1 MSNSNKDANLKEKLK
16 QALTST
22 FKVISDDFEINS
34 NSDKSKISNKLGLIE
49 TRRKDVPEG
58 KFTLIFLAAT
68 EDESSAINTRSPEI
82 ELTHNWDYEDLDKGR
97 NFGHLAF
104 SVPNIYETCQ
114 KLMDKGVVIN
124 RPPRDG
130 RMAFIKSPNNISI
143 ELLQQGEAL
152 EIKDPWKSMDNTGT
166 W

>member
-1 MSNSNKDANLKEKLK
+1 M
-16 QALTST
+16 
-22 FKVISDDFEINS
+22 
-34 NSDKSKISNKLGLIE
+34 NKLNHVAFIMDGNG
-49 TRRKDVPEG
+49 RWG
-58 KFTLIFLAAT
+58 KKR
-68 EDESSAINTRSPEI
+68 N
-82 ELTHNWDYEDLDKGR
+82 KGR

-114 KLMDKGVVIN
+114 KLMDKNVVIN

>member
-1 MSNSNKDANLKEKLK
+1 
-16 QALTST
+16 
-22 FKVISDDFEINS
+22 
-34 NSDKSKISNKLGLIE
+34 
-49 TRRKDVPEG
+49 
-58 KFTLIFLAAT
+58 
-68 EDESSAINTRSPEI
+68 
-82 ELTHNWDYEDLDKGR
+82 
-97 NFGHLAF
+97 
-104 SVPNIYETCQ
+104 
-114 KLMDKGVVIN
+114 MDKGVIIN

>member
-1 MSNSNKDANLKEKLK
+1 MKFLHTMIRVNNLEESL
-16 QALTST
+16 
-22 FKVISDDFEINS
+22 DFFC
-34 NSDKSKISNKLGLIE
+34 NKLGLIE

-58 KFTLIFLAAT
+58 KFTLIFLAAS
-68 EDESSAINTRSPEI
+68 EDENSAINTRSPEI

-104 SVPNIYETCQ
+104 SVSNIYKTCQ
-114 KLMDKGVVIN
+114 KLMDKGVIIN

-130 RMAFIKSPNNISI
+130 RMAFIKSPNDISI